1 MPLGRILVMI
11 LGTLLETRL
20 VESILVETILAT
32 TILVKTMVKTISSML
47 GKTIPNVLGAILS
60 RIVLSRILDMLLLI
74 ILDTR
79 MLEVILSIKIYRQR
93 VLNISFNLRWKP
105 YSGTKMERATSPP
118 PL

>member
-1 MPLGRILVMI
+1 M
-11 LGTLLETRL
+11 
-20 VESILVETILAT
+20 ETILAT

-60 RIVLSRILDMLLLI
+60 RIVLSRILDMLLLR

-93 VLNISFNLRWKP
+93 VLNRSFNL
-105 YSGTKMERATSPP
+105 MEA
-118 PL
+118 L